1 MIFTQEM
8 IDEIKYRLSLSG
20 AKDTQFPKIDL
31 QNNPIKGNETITLV
45 KDGVNCR
52 ITMEAL
58 YEDIANY
65 VGGGTGV
72 SKEDFFNVS
81 VYLGRLSPEEVEY
94 VACTLQEAIE
104 ACPNYIQKN
113 GQVIVFLD
121 SQDNKWKAYQK
132 TDTTKEW
139 LDIEAFTVFHLAN
152 FVTINENKNPED
164 EDYVVDSPEI
174 GVTQYAVQQVVNKLQ
189 NDLNKIISQ
198 TADADW
204 LFSPKVVYVNASTTF
219 SIKLYST
226 GVEMDAGRVTKVDG
240 GETTEVCSFDTPT
253 SEYLYNEVAILNTP
267 KTVTY
272 KPVVTIAG
280 VEKPLASMSCQSV
293 YPVYYGAGTDYTDI
307 TTYNSQA
314 KTTAA
319 GTYTITTQTSDYIFF
334 LIPSNMHGGNM
345 TAKMGMFPMLF
356 DSTDITLDVTIDG
369 RTSYNVSYKCYK
381 SRDDY
386 QAGTNVI
393 TISQT

>member
-139 LDIEAFTVFHLAN
+139 LDVEAFTVFHLAN
-152 FVTINENKNPED
+152 FITINDNLNPGD
-164 EDYVVDSPEI
+164 EGYVYDSPEI
-174 GVTQYAVQQVVNKLQ
+174 GVTQLAAQEAINHLQ
-189 NDLNKIISQ
+189 NELNQLISQ
-198 TADADW
+198 TVEVFYRCYTNNNSVLIYVND
-204 LFSPKVVYVNASTTF
+204 SNGKVYVHVDTEKNNIPMD
-219 SIKLYST
+219 SIQILRDGEEVYTRDYKT
-226 GVEMDAGRVTKVDG
+226 VEYDWFTE
-240 GETTEVCSFDTPT
+240 ETS
-253 SEYLYNEVAILNTP
+253 NTP

-272 KPVVTIAG
+272 NTKVKIAG
-280 VEKPLASMSCQSV
+280 VAKNLGNTVISFV
-293 YPVYYGAGTDYTDI
+293 YPIHYGAGQSWEDAIAMPSTPKANTTGSYSISVRNNEDYV
-307 TTYNSQA
+307 
-314 KTTAA
+314 
-319 GTYTITTQTSDYIFF
+319 FF
-334 LIPSNMHGGNM
+334 LVPSNLNSGKLGRV
-345 TAKMGMFPMLF
+345 
-356 DSTDITLDVTIDG
+356 TLNDFEMPFEDPVDVVKNGVDYKSYKSSN
-369 RTSYNVSYKCYK
+369 SYN
-381 SRDDY
+381 
-386 QAGTNVI
+386 AGVLDLR
-393 TISQT
+393 ISNS